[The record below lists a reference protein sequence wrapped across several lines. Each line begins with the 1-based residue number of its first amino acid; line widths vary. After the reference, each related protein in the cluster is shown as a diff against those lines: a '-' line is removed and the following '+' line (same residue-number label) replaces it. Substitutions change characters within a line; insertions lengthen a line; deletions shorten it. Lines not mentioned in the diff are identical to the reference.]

1 MGQGRPDAVYG
12 ILDVDPGT
20 NLKLLMDRWKNEQKQ
35 WTDDDLLLLVVQLVY
50 PLKYMHT
57 KFIHRAIRSDCIF
70 LETAKPAVFAN
81 LQYALRYNQ
90 ESGTKTSAPY
100 LKNGLGQNTP
110 FQPSSRIRPRETNLD
125 DPLYDSRVDIWA
137 IGLILHEIAYGK
149 SIFGNANDIQTTKKI
164 LDNKFDI
171 TQYDPLHPKFHAIL
185 KRMLSTDADARPTA
199 ASLLQDPQLQPA
211 YNFLTSVPAVP
222 MIKTN
227 ASSILNSAIPQETF
241 PDDLRTRQ
249 NRFVQ
254 SMASPQA
261 AENVAISVD
270 SASPTESTTKATS
283 SSNVDKEGAELGAV
297 KGIRAVFVAGVLV
310 VGALVA
316 GVFAGDG
323 SLLAVELLVA
333 VVAGALGAAALGAR
347 ILGTGPLVTGALVA
361 IALVAGALVA
371 RVVEG
376 ACSLFQGK
384 CVIGPLVAGVASGA
398 LVARLVAEPLGAKR
412 VLGAGAL
419 VAGALVSGVVADE
432 LASGSVER
440 QYGVGALVAGAL
452 ATGVLVAGVLVAG
465 VVAGAHVQGVRG
477 AGALGAGAL
486 VAGTFAAGAILA
498 EVVQRA
504 RITNFLERL
513 CTVRA
518 LQEQALFEGT
528 TLVEALVAGALG
540 AGVLVAGVVAGSRV
554 TGPLG
559 AGTLTAGARVVGAL
573 FVGAL
578 GAGGLVKG
586 ALGAGAIEAG
596 VLIPGVLGVG
606 ALVAGV
612 VAGARVEDSL
622 GARVL
627 VAGALAAGA
636 LVAQVEAGGCLAGT
650 LVAGTL
656 GAGALVAGARVA
668 GALGAEARVEE
679 TQGTEE
685 LETGALVAGALG
697 GGSLGAGLLTNEIFT
712 NPDGMLF
719 GYGYRSIPVGTVMAA
734 ALGAC
739 GGIFG
744 VRLYH
749 QRYHEQP
756 DK

>member
-1 MGQGRPDAVYG
+1 MTA
-12 ILDVDPGT
+12 
-20 NLKLLMDRWKNEQKQ
+20 
-35 WTDDDLLLLVVQLVY
+35 
-50 PLKYMHT
+50 
-57 KFIHRAIRSDCIF
+57 
-70 LETAKPAVFAN
+70 LESV
-81 LQYALRYNQ
+81 
-90 ESGTKTSAPY
+90 EGTKVAAQYTKWDKAD
-100 LKNGLGQNTP
+100 QTH
-110 FQPSSRIRPRETNLD
+110 
-125 DPLYDSRVDIWA
+125 YDSRVDIWA

-211 YNFLTSVPAVP
+211 YNFLTSVPAVL

-270 SASPTESTTKATS
+270 SASPTESTTKPQS
-283 SSNVDKEGAELGAV
+283 S
-297 KGIRAVFVAGVLV
+297 FVAGVLV

-347 ILGTGPLVTGALVA
+347 ALVA

-504 RITNFLERL
+504 P
-513 CTVRA
+513 
-518 LQEQALFEGT
+518 LQEQALLKEQ
-528 TLVEALVAGALG
+528 LLSKHLSQEHLEQEYL
-540 AGVLVAGVVAGSRV
+540 LQELLLDHV

-573 FVGAL
+573 L
-578 GAGGLVKG
+578 
-586 ALGAGAIEAG
+586 
-596 VLIPGVLGVG
+596 
-606 ALVAGV
+606 
-612 VAGARVEDSL
+612 
-622 GARVL
+622 
-627 VAGALAAGA
+627 
-636 LVAQVEAGGCLAGT
+636 
-650 LVAGTL
+650 
-656 GAGALVAGARVA
+656 
-668 GALGAEARVEE
+668 
-679 TQGTEE
+679 
-685 LETGALVAGALG
+685 
-697 GGSLGAGLLTNEIFT
+697 
-712 NPDGMLF
+712 
-719 GYGYRSIPVGTVMAA
+719 
-734 ALGAC
+734 
-739 GGIFG
+739 
-744 VRLYH
+744 
-749 QRYHEQP
+749 
-756 DK
+756 